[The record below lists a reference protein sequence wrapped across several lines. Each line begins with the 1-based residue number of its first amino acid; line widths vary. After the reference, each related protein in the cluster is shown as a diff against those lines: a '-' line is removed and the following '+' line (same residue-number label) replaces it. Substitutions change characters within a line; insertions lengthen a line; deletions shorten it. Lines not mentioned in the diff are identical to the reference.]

1 MDFNQLL
8 YFPRKTKM
16 YLKVKNKLKTPLV
29 LIYFITNKCNMQCKH
44 CFYWKSLSKGKN
56 ILNLEEIEKIAGS
69 LKYPLSSILIT
80 GGEPFLHP
88 QIVEICKVFY
98 DKNKPMNFHFMTNGM
113 PSAKIIE
120 TTESIIKNVISNLH
134 FQISIDGLENLHD
147 KIRGKEGC
155 FSEAVKTLKELKKLS
170 RRSCKDK
177 DIKHSNLTVHILT
190 VVSKLNYKHLFQLS
204 EFAINVLKIPI
215 TFEFARGNELF
226 QNNLLLSKSYNPSSP
241 DKTLLTLE
249 EMKKTYNEIKKIYTL
264 EKSKLSVDLSF
275 SLLGL
280 KKEIELIETNCKVVD
295 CVAGNQIGVLYPDG
309 KVAGCELIES
319 KLNIR
324 DFDLDFHKLW
334 QSKKMNDFRKKIKD
348 CYCIHGCFLQTSLFS
363 SIKYGIFY
371 HSHP

>member
-1 MDFNQLL
+1 MNFDKLL
-8 YFPRKTKM
+8 SFPRKTKM

-29 LIYFITNKCNMQCKH
+29 LIYFITNKCNMHCKH
-44 CFYWKSLSKGKN
+44 CFYWKSLSKDEN
-56 ILNLEEIEKIAGS
+56 TLNLEEIGKIAGS
-69 LKYPLSSILIT
+69 LKSPLSSILIT
-80 GGEPFLHP
+80 GGEPFLHS
-88 QIVEICKVFY
+88 QIVEICKTFY

-113 PSAKIIE
+113 PSSKIIE
-120 TTESIIKNVISNLH
+120 TTESIFKNVNSNLH
-134 FQISIDGLENLHD
+134 FQISIDGVEDIHD

-155 FSEAVKTLKELKKLS
+155 FNEAVKTLKELKKLS
-170 RRSCKDK
+170 T
-177 DIKHSNLTVHILT
+177 KHPNLTVHILT
-190 VVSKLNYKHLFQLS
+190 VVSKLNYKHLVQLS
-204 EFAINVLKIPI
+204 EFTTNVLKIPI

-226 QNNLLLSKSYNPSSP
+226 QNNPLLSKSYNPSLP
-241 DKTLLTLE
+241 DKTLLTLD

-264 EKSKLSVDLSF
+264 EKSKLAVDLSF

-280 KKEIELIETNCKVVD
+280 KKEIELIETSCKIVD

-334 QSKKMNDFRKKIKD
+334 QSKKMDDFRKKIKN
-348 CYCIHGCFLQTSLFS
+348 CYCIHGCFLQTSLLN

-371 HSHP
+371 HPHP